1 MLLRVWSGSH
11 EAVAHSDRG
20 TAVHA
25 GLGLVLWGVVA
36 IAVVSDDPGGGADIG
51 AGLLA
56 LLALALSILAAGSL
70 VTSARTVIAKVV
82 GCACIVGWVVW
93 LAVSVTGVGDRRM
106 LVGLGLVAVALLVGC
121 FVSALRLP
129 RRPGE

>member
-1 MLLRVWSGSH
+1 M
-11 EAVAHSDRG
+11 AFSDRG

-36 IAVVSDDPGGGADIG
+36 IAVSTEDPGGGANIG

-56 LLALALSILAAGSL
+56 LLALALSILAASSL
-70 VTSARTVIAKVV
+70 VISAETVIAKAV
-82 GCACIVGWVVW
+82 GYACIVGWVVW
-93 LAVSVTGVGDRRM
+93 LALSVTGVGDRH
-106 LVGLGLVAVALLVGC
+106 LLFGLGLVAVALLVGC
-121 FVSALRLP
+121 FVLALRSP